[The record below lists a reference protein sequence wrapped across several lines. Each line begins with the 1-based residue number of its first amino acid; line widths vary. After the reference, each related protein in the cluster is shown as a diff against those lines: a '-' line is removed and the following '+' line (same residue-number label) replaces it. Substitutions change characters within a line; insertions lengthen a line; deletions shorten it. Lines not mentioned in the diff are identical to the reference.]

1 MAKKKYGFSFSW
13 KRERMR
19 SVRSLA
25 FESWSIHARTEGIVQ
40 YPLRTTTN
48 GSALIAS
55 NSILV
60 SPPQFASHGRQSTAF
75 KERQVDGVAYRTAIL
90 LGKELQ
96 VSGVTSH
103 VRIGWQIL
111 EKRVADKH
119 HKLASRPGQR
129 HIESSWA

>member
-1 MAKKKYGFSFSW
+1 MLVVV
-13 KRERMR
+13 
-19 SVRSLA
+19 SVVAHLLTPYSGAGLID
-25 FESWSIHARTEGIVQ
+25 F
-40 YPLRTTTN
+40 PL
-48 GSALIAS
+48 IP
-55 NSILV
+55 ILV
-60 SPPQFASHGRQSTAF
+60 SPPQFASHSRQRTAF

-96 VSGVTSH
+96 VSSVTGH

-129 HIESSWA
+129 HIESSRA